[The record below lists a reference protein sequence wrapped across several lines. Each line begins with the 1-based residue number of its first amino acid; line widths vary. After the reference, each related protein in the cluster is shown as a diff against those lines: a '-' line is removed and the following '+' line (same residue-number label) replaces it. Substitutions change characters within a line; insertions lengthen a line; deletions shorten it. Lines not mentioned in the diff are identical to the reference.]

1 LQITP
6 LTGEAMTTDFK
17 ISVLYNVD
25 VDSPLSYRFSFYL
38 CEYDYF
44 NETDA
49 GSNNPFGNKRNLI

>member
-1 LQITP
+1 
-6 LTGEAMTTDFK
+6 MTTDFK